1 MIGEPMPNPRDAIIQ
16 DLNQKLDQFFG
27 AGKKV
32 ELIASGVSNDCG
44 GPIKSTR
51 SEKLRAARDKDAPRL
66 RALAKAG
73 KTIGE
78 AAKAM
83 DTDLK
88 RAKLIASENGIKF
101 PGQQ

>member
-16 DLNQKLDQFFG
+16 DLNQKLEQFFG

-32 ELIASGVSNDCG
+32 ELVPSGVSNDSG

-66 RALAKAG
+66 KALAMAG

-78 AAKAM
+78 AAKSM
-83 DTDLK
+83 DMDLK
-88 RAKLIASENGIKF
+88 RAKLIARENGIKF
-101 PGQQ
+101 PGPQ

>member
-27 AGKKV
+27 AGKTV
-32 ELIASGVSNDCG
+32 EVVASGVSNDSG

-51 SEKLRAARDKDAPRL
+51 SEKLRAARDKDAPKL
-66 RALAKAG
+66 RALASAG
-73 KTIGE
+73 KTISQ
-78 AAKAM
+78 AAKEIGS
-83 DTDLK
+83 DLK

-101 PGQQ
+101 PGPQ

>member
-16 DLNQKLDQFFG
+16 DLNQKMEQFFG
-27 AGKKV
+27 SGNTIQ
-32 ELIASGVSNDCG
+32 EIDSGVSGDSG

-78 AAKAM
+78 AAKEM
-83 DTDLK
+83 DMDLK
-88 RAKLIASENGIKF
+88 RAKLITSENGIKF
-101 PGQQ
+101 PGPR

>member
-1 MIGEPMPNPRDAIIQ
+1 MIGVPMPNPRDAMIQ

-27 AGKKV
+27 AGNKV
-32 ELIASGVSNDCG
+32 ELIDSGVSGDCG

-51 SEKLRAARDKDAPRL
+51 SEKLRAARDKDAPQL
-66 RALAKAG
+66 QALAKAG

-78 AAKAM
+78 AAKVM

-88 RAKLIASENGIKF
+88 RAKLIARENGIKF
-101 PGQQ
+101 PGPR

>member
-1 MIGEPMPNPRDAIIQ
+1 MIGELMPNPRDAIIQ
-16 DLNQKLDQFFG
+16 DLNQKLEQFFG
-27 AGKKV
+27 SGKT
-32 ELIASGVSNDCG
+32 IQQIDSGVSNDCG

-78 AAKAM
+78 AAKEM
-83 DTDLK
+83 DMDLK
-88 RAKLIASENGIKF
+88 RAKLIASENRIKF
-101 PGQQ
+101 PGPQ

>member
-27 AGKKV
+27 AGKTV
-32 ELIASGVSNDCG
+32 EVVASGVSNDFG

-51 SEKLRAARDKDAPRL
+51 SAKL
-66 RALAKAG
+66 RALASAG
-73 KTIGE
+73 KTISQ
-78 AAKAM
+78 AAKEIGS
-83 DTDLK
+83 DLK

-101 PGQQ
+101 PGPQ

>member
-1 MIGEPMPNPRDAIIQ
+1 MIGVPMPNPRDAIIQ

-27 AGKKV
+27 AGNKV
-32 ELIASGVSNDCG
+32 ELIDSGVSGDCG

-51 SEKLRAARDKDAPRL
+51 SEKLREARDKDAPQL
-66 RALAKAG
+66 QALAKAG

-83 DTDLK
+83 DMDLK
-88 RAKLIASENGIKF
+88 RAKLIASEHGIKF
-101 PGQQ
+101 PGPQ